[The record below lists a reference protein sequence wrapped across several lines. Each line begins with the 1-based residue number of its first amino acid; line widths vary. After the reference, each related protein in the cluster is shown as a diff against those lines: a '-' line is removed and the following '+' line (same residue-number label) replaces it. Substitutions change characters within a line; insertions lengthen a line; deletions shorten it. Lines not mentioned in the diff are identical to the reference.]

1 MHDQRHRRACRQR
14 GARRDRDGGPHP
26 AASRGVPV
34 PREYA
39 GDRAD
44 QPAAVPRD
52 RRLPAAQQGDRRP
65 QRVRARSGHP
75 PARRAAERPDLR
87 DHRAGD
93 GRRRP
98 VEHRARQTFGAPCAR
113 APLPRPRLRARC
125 RHARAALS
133 GVHRAGRQETADPRR
148 GPAHA
153 AARRLPAR
161 ARGLQPHAPARDVRH
176 RYRVRGGSDRGP
188 RLPRP
193 ARDRDRER
201 SDCRRVC
208 GDRRS
213 GRENDRSDR
222 PVGAVGHARSRQ
234 PGARDPAGARRRQI
248 TQRSRRLDRYRRSR
262 CARACPRAEQGG
274 SRGRPGNGVAQQ
286 QLLLGGLAMSLEL
299 LTGAQ
304 ILCRTLVDAGVE
316 VMFGYP
322 GGAIMPFYDAL
333 HGHAGLRH
341 ILVRH
346 EQAAA
351 HAADGYARASGRV
364 GVCVATSGPGVTNL
378 VTGLATAHMD
388 GSPVV
393 AITGQVGRPMLGR
406 DAFQETDVVGV
417 TMSVTKHNV
426 LVRDIEEL
434 ADDVRDAFAIA
445 MEGRPGPVLVDV
457 PKDVQNQKAE
467 YRVSGVRDQGSAN
480 TRHPTPDSRFLD
492 DDAIQQTARLIAEAK
507 RPLLMIGRGV
517 IVSGAYA
524 EVRELAERTGTPV
537 ITTLLG
543 ISAFPQAHDLHLG
556 MPGMHGEV
564 HINKAIQ
571 AADLIVGIGMRFDDR
586 VTGNTATFAPRA
598 KIVHI
603 DIDGAAIGRTVH
615 NDVGLV
621 GDARSVLQQLLAE
634 VGPRDCLPWREEI
647 AALMRQREEAFAGGL
662 SPEVILSAL
671 AEVTGGHCTVVS
683 DVGQHQMWVAQRYP
697 FQRPNT
703 HITSGGLGAMGFAV
717 PAAMGVRL
725 ARPGEPVWAI
735 SGDGGFQMNM
745 AEMATMV
752 QEGVEVKIAIFNNGY
767 LGMVRQ
773 WQQFFHGGRYSNTPI
788 WSPDYVKLADAY
800 GIPGYRVEN
809 ASDLADVVGKANAVP
824 GPALVEFVIEQEANV
839 FPMIPPGGSLSEPIE
854 AAV

>member
-1 MHDQRHRRACRQR
+1 
-14 GARRDRDGGPHP
+14 
-26 AASRGVPV
+26 
-34 PREYA
+34 
-39 GDRAD
+39 
-44 QPAAVPRD
+44 
-52 RRLPAAQQGDRRP
+52 
-65 QRVRARSGHP
+65 
-75 PARRAAERPDLR
+75 
-87 DHRAGD
+87 
-93 GRRRP
+93 
-98 VEHRARQTFGAPCAR
+98 
-113 APLPRPRLRARC
+113 
-125 RHARAALS
+125 
-133 GVHRAGRQETADPRR
+133 
-148 GPAHA
+148 
-153 AARRLPAR
+153 
-161 ARGLQPHAPARDVRH
+161 
-176 RYRVRGGSDRGP
+176 
-188 RLPRP
+188 
-193 ARDRDRER
+193 
-201 SDCRRVC
+201 
-208 GDRRS
+208 
-213 GRENDRSDR
+213 
-222 PVGAVGHARSRQ
+222 
-234 PGARDPAGARRRQI
+234 
-248 TQRSRRLDRYRRSR
+248 
-262 CARACPRAEQGG
+262 
-274 SRGRPGNGVAQQ
+274 
-286 QLLLGGLAMSLEL
+286 MSEL

-304 ILCRTLVDAGVE
+304 ILRRTLVDAGVE

-333 HGHAGLRH
+333 HGQQALRH

-351 HAADGYARASGRV
+351 HAADGYARAANRI
-364 GVCVATSGPGVTNL
+364 GVCVATSGPGATNL
-378 VTGLATAHMD
+378 VTGLATAYMD
-388 GSPVV
+388 GSPVL

-417 TMSVTKHNV
+417 TLPVTKHNV
-426 LVRDIEEL
+426 LVRDVEDL
-434 ADDVRDAFAIA
+434 ADDVREAMAIA

-467 YRVSGVRDQGSAN
+467 YRGLGLGDPGPGKA
-480 TRHPTPDSRFLD
+480 RHLIPDTQDLD
-492 DDAIQQTARLIAEAK
+492 NAIQQTAHLIAQAK

-586 VTGNTATFAPRA
+586 VTGNTATFAPCA

-603 DIDGAAIGRTVH
+603 DVNPAAIGLNVPVA
-615 NDVGLV
+615 VGMV
-621 GDARSVLQQLLAE
+621 GDARRILERLLSF
-634 VGPRDCLPWREEI
+634 VTPRECLAWREEI
-647 AALMRQREEAFAGGL
+647 RGLRHDREELFTGGL

-671 AEVTGGHCTVVS
+671 ADVTGGRCTVVS

-725 ARPGEPVWAI
+725 ALPDEPVWAI

-745 AEMATMV
+745 AEIATMV
-752 QEGVEVKIAIFNNGY
+752 QEGIEVKLAVFNNGY

-788 WSPDYVKLADAY
+788 LSPNYVKLAEAY
-800 GIPGYRVEN
+800 GIPGWRVTQAGEV
-809 ASDLADVVGKANAVP
+809 SDALRQANAAP
-824 GPALVEFVIEQEANV
+824 GPALVEMVIEQEANV
-839 FPMIPPGGSLSEPIE
+839 FPMIVPGGSLSEPLE
-854 AAV
+854 AAPV

>member
-1 MHDQRHRRACRQR
+1 
-14 GARRDRDGGPHP
+14 
-26 AASRGVPV
+26 
-34 PREYA
+34 
-39 GDRAD
+39 
-44 QPAAVPRD
+44 
-52 RRLPAAQQGDRRP
+52 
-65 QRVRARSGHP
+65 
-75 PARRAAERPDLR
+75 
-87 DHRAGD
+87 
-93 GRRRP
+93 
-98 VEHRARQTFGAPCAR
+98 
-113 APLPRPRLRARC
+113 
-125 RHARAALS
+125 
-133 GVHRAGRQETADPRR
+133 
-148 GPAHA
+148 
-153 AARRLPAR
+153 
-161 ARGLQPHAPARDVRH
+161 
-176 RYRVRGGSDRGP
+176 
-188 RLPRP
+188 
-193 ARDRDRER
+193 
-201 SDCRRVC
+201 
-208 GDRRS
+208 
-213 GRENDRSDR
+213 
-222 PVGAVGHARSRQ
+222 
-234 PGARDPAGARRRQI
+234 
-248 TQRSRRLDRYRRSR
+248 
-262 CARACPRAEQGG
+262 
-274 SRGRPGNGVAQQ
+274 
-286 QLLLGGLAMSLEL
+286 MSEL

-351 HAADGYARASGRV
+351 HAADGYARAGQRV
-364 GVCVATSGPGVTNL
+364 GVCVATSGPGATNL

-388 GSPVV
+388 GSPVL

-417 TMSVTKHNV
+417 TLPVTKHNV
-426 LVRDIEEL
+426 LVRDIEDL
-434 ADDVRDAFAIA
+434 ADDVRDAMEIA

-467 YRVSGVRDQGSAN
+467 YKPRKDSQRTRPAQTKSAVD
-480 TRHPTPDSRFLD
+480 REALQ
-492 DDAIQQTARLIAEAK
+492 AVARLIAEAK

-524 EVRELAERTGTPV
+524 EVRALAERTGMPV

-543 ISAFPQAHDLHLG
+543 ISAFPQSHELHLG

-571 AADLIVGIGMRFDDR
+571 AADLLVGIGMRFDDR

-773 WQQFFHGGRYSNTPI
+773 WQQFFHG
-788 WSPDYVKLADAY
+788 
-800 GIPGYRVEN
+800 
-809 ASDLADVVGKANAVP
+809 
-824 GPALVEFVIEQEANV
+824 
-839 FPMIPPGGSLSEPIE
+839 
-854 AAV
+854 